1 MKQYDLGASYNWEQP
16 TKDAVNALIEIMK
29 KHEDYR
35 HWEVRLDNASVEEY
49 YSAQGISVSFISLE
63 F

>member
-1 MKQYDLGASYNWEQP
+1 MIWEP
-16 TKDAVNALIEIMK
+16 ATTGSSRPKDAVNALIEIMK
-29 KHEDYR
+29 KHKDYR
-35 HWEVRLDNASVEEY
+35 HWEVRIDNASVEEH